1 MPYVVNKFD
10 GTQLIVLEDGTL
22 DISTTSLGLIGRN
35 YTGFGEIL
43 NENFVFLLENFSN
56 DSPPAT
62 PLKGQC
68 WFNSDNG
75 ILNVYTGENW
85 SPIGSASVSADQ
97 PDFPSLGQLWIKL
110 PEEVLYFY
118 NGLSWDFI
126 GPETAA
132 GFGVT
137 RARSTT
143 LLGTDNTTYPV
154 ILLTIDDTVI
164 GIITAGG
171 FTIDPSN
178 TVSGFVDVVP
188 GINLLPGASLRSN
201 LAGTASSAEKFSV
214 PRLINGVSFDGS
226 TDINVNA
233 STTAALTA
241 GSFITGDTFDGSV
254 ARTWSVDASAVN
266 QIGKIVARD
275 SQGNFSAGTVFADFV
290 GNLTGN
296 VTAESGI
303 SSFNIIEA
311 NEFRGLNLS
320 GNAFTATKLETA
332 RQINGVAF
340 DGTANITVPASA
352 ETLTG
357 QFINSGVT
365 VSSLTS
371 LGTLTSLS
379 VDNAGITVGND
390 LIKLFVDNDGDPTIS
405 ISENTSRNF
414 ILKSADQ
421 SWTFLSPANALSSG
435 GNPVSTLSYDS
446 NVKYNIGLP
455 SKKFGE
461 IYADSFIGNLTGTA
475 SQATSS
481 VTATRSSNISGG
493 GAGAI
498 PYQSSQ
504 NTTVFLGAGT
514 AGQFLT
520 FSGSGPAWTNAPDSG
535 VISIVPGTNIALS
548 PTVGTGNV
556 TVNVRASGSNQQI
569 QYNNGGNIAASAEL
583 SWNNSTKAFTANQ
596 LKLENRTYSGET
608 TAVLSAQDRVG
619 LGVYNS
625 SDESIAGVVLQSG
638 SPSILRKTG
647 SGSVDLGSTAQP
659 FNNFYLSGS
668 FNWGG
673 KNIPAPT
680 TSTTT
685 FLRNDGQWAS
695 VSAGSS
701 VGGVNTQVQYNN
713 NGSIA
718 GNSAFTFNPG
728 DTSFASNTPLFKLG
742 SVNVKEITSV
752 PFIFS
757 TSLLGLA
764 VGNTSVQA
772 GIVLDLNSGGTPA
785 FRPTGASSVDLG
797 KSGASANQ
805 FNDIWLNGNLRW
817 NGKTIS
823 APASDTTKFLR
834 NDGTWAVPTVGS
846 SGSPVS
852 IDFGTYFLVDGV
864 ESAIL
869 TGSGTVDLSD
879 KVLITDVPQTI
890 SGSKEFT
897 GGVISQAFNFT
908 ATDSIYY
915 VSEDAPSLQA
925 RRVNIAINGAGN
937 IHNFYQRRFVVNGN
951 ADLLDANEIA
961 NGGVIAGVDNGSSG
975 GSGVNGIHT
984 NNIANIGVGVAA
996 GATNNGFTGAVF
1008 QGTTLRA
1015 KSNTFMGFRL
1025 YTSGNADPIFQVKG
1039 DGSIQADGAFST
1051 PASDYAEYFEWA
1063 DGNPNNEDRTGMTV
1077 SLSGDKIKI
1086 AETGDDVLGVVS
1098 AMPGV
1103 IGDAKEMEWQGKF
1116 QRDEFGR
1123 FITESYYYFEW
1134 IDDKGTIQTEPNYG
1148 DLTRVPENAVRK
1160 DTDGAG
1166 NPLLRP
1172 KYNPDYDPSIIYIP
1186 RSQRQEWAAVG
1197 LLGKLRV
1204 LKGQVISGNWKKLK
1218 DINSTVEEWLVK

>member
-97 PDFPSLGQLWIKL
+97 PDFPSLGQLWVKL

-201 LAGTASSAEKFSV
+201 LTGTASLAEKLSV

-226 TDINVNA
+226 ANININSA
-233 STTAALTA
+233 TTASLTA
-241 GSFITGDTFDGSV
+241 GSFITGDTFNGSV

-357 QFINSGVT
+357 QFINNGVT
-365 VSSLTS
+365 SSDLTS
-371 LGTLTSLS
+371 VGTL
-379 VDNAGITVGND
+379 VDLEIANAGLTVGNN
-390 LIKLFVDNDGDPTIS
+390 LVKIFVDNNGDPNIS
-405 ISENTSRNF
+405 AADSTSRNF
-414 ILKSADQ
+414 RLTVADNV
-421 SWTFLSPANALSSG
+421 WNWLSPINALSAG
-435 GNPVSTLSYDS
+435 GDQVSTLSYDGNS
-446 NVKYNIGLP
+446 KYNIGLP
-455 SKKFGE
+455 SKKFGK

-535 VISIVPGTNIALS
+535 VISIVPGTNVALS
-548 PTVGTGNV
+548 PAIGTGNV
-556 TVNVRASGSNQQI
+556 TVNVRASGSDQQI
-569 QYNNGGNIAASAEL
+569 QYNNSGVISASAEL
-583 SWNNSTKAFTANQ
+583 SWNNTSKALTVNQ
-596 LKLENRTYSGET
+596 LKLENRTYAGET

-619 LGVYNS
+619 LGVVNNS
-625 SDESIAGVVLQSG
+625 NESIAGVVLQSG
-638 SPSILRKTG
+638 SPSIFRKTG
-647 SGSVDLGSTAQP
+647 SGSVDIGSTAQP
-659 FNNFYLSGS
+659 FNDFYLSGS

-718 GNSAFTFNPG
+718 GNSSFTFNPG
-728 DTSFASNTPLFKLG
+728 DTSFGSNTPLFKLG
-742 SVNVKEITSV
+742 GINVKEVVSV
-752 PFIFS
+752 PYVFS

-764 VGNTSVQA
+764 VGTGSIVA

-797 KSGASANQ
+797 KSGASEDQ
-805 FNDIWLNGNLRW
+805 FNDIWFNGYLRW

-846 SGSPVS
+846 GGSPVS
-852 IDFGTYFLVDGV
+852 IDFDNNFSVDGV
-864 ESAIL
+864 LGGTLS
-869 TGSGTVDLSD
+869 GSGTVDLGSN
-879 KVLITDVPQTI
+879 VLLGDAPQSI
-890 SGSKEFT
+890 SGQKTFT
-897 GGVISQAFNFT
+897 GGIISQAYNFT
-908 ATDSIYY
+908 ETNNSIFH
-915 VSEDAPSLQA
+915 VSSPASAVQVA
-925 RRVNIAINGAGN
+925 VNNTFT
-937 IHNFYQRRFVVNGN
+937 HYFYPQRFVVDGN
-951 ADLLDANEIA
+951 AD
-961 NGGVIAGVDNGSSG
+961 GVDGELLRGATIVGIDHGVSG
-975 GSGVNGIHT
+975 GSGVSGIHT
-984 NNIANIGVGVAA
+984 NNVASIGVGVAA
-996 GATNNGFTGAVF
+996 GATNPSFTGAVL
-1008 QGTTLRA
+1008 QCTAVR
-1015 KSNTFMGFRL
+1015 
-1025 YTSGNADPIFQVKG
+1025 
-1039 DGSIQADGAFST
+1039 
-1051 PASDYAEYFEWA
+1051 PASPSFIQIRAYSGFGAEAVFVVNGVGDVSFDGTASSPAADYAEYFEWA

-1077 SLSGDKIKI
+1077 SLIGDKIKI
-1086 AETGDDVLGVVS
+1086 AESGEDVLGVVS

-1103 IGDAKEMEWQGKF
+1103 VGDAAELAWNHKYLT
-1116 QRDEFGR
+1116 DDFGR
-1123 FITESYYYFEW
+1123 QLREAYHVWEW
-1134 IDDKGTIQTEPNYG
+1134 IDEDGKKQTVASFEDVSQVPATA
-1148 DLTRVPENAVRK
+1148 TRL
-1160 DTDGAG
+1160 DTDGNG
-1166 NPLLRP
+1166 NSLTRP
-1172 KYNPDYDPSIIYIP
+1172 MINPAYDSDIEYIP
-1186 RSQRQEWAAVG
+1186 RSQRAEWDAVG

-1204 LKGQVISGNWKKLK
+1204 FKGQVIPGNWKKLK
-1218 DINSTVEEWLVK
+1218 DINETIEEWLVK

>member
-97 PDFPSLGQLWIKL
+97 PDFPSLGQLWVKL

-201 LAGTASSAEKFSV
+201 LTGTASSAEKLSV

-241 GSFITGDTFDGSV
+241 GSFITGDTFNGSV

-352 ETLTG
+352 ETLSG

-535 VISIVPGTNIALS
+535 VISIVPGTNVALS
-548 PTVGTGNV
+548 PAIGTGNV
-556 TVNVRASGSNQQI
+556 TVNVRASGSDQQI
-569 QYNNGGNIAASAEL
+569 QYNNSGVISASAEL
-583 SWNNSTKAFTANQ
+583 SWNNTSKALTVNQ
-596 LKLENRTYSGET
+596 LKLENRTYAGET

-619 LGVYNS
+619 LGVVNNS
-625 SDESIAGVVLQSG
+625 NESIAGVVLQSG
-638 SPSILRKTG
+638 SPSIFRKTG
-647 SGSVDLGSTAQP
+647 AGLVDLGSSAQS

-668 FNWGG
+668 FNWGD

-685 FLRNDGQWAS
+685 FLRNDGTWAA
-695 VSAGSS
+695 VSANTSA
-701 VGGVNTQVQYNN
+701 GGVNTQVQYNN

-718 GNSAFTFNPG
+718 GNSSFTFNPG
-728 DTSFASNTPLFKLG
+728 DTSFSSNTPLFKLG
-742 SVNVKEITSV
+742 GINVKEVASV
-752 PFIFS
+752 PYVFS

-764 VGNTSVQA
+764 VGTGSIVA

-846 SGSPVS
+846 GGSPVS
-852 IDFGTYFLVDGV
+852 IDFDNNFSVDGV
-864 ESAIL
+864 LGGTLS
-869 TGSGTVDLSD
+869 GSGTVDLGSN
-879 KVLITDVPQTI
+879 VLLGDAPQSI
-890 SGSKEFT
+890 SGQKTFT
-897 GGVISQAFNFT
+897 GGIISQAYNFT
-908 ATDSIYY
+908 ETNNSIFHAVTD
-915 VSEDAPSLQA
+915 
-925 RRVNIAINGAGN
+925 GANVVQVAVDGSFP
-937 IHNFYQRRFVVNGN
+937 HYFYKRRFVVEGN
-951 ADLLDANEIA
+951 ADTISGERVPSAT
-961 NGGVIAGVDNGSSG
+961 IAGVDNGSSG
-975 GSGVNGIHT
+975 GSGVAGIHT
-984 NNIANIGVGVAA
+984 GAVFGLGVGVFAS
-996 GATNNGFTGAVF
+996 ATNMGFTGAVF
-1008 QGTTLRA
+1008 QGVTSRA
-1015 KSNTFMGFRL
+1015 KSNTFVGFRL
-1025 YTSGNADPIFQVKG
+1025 YTSGNADPIFQVQG

-1063 DGNPNNEDRTGMTV
+1063 DGNPNREDRTGMTV
-1077 SLSGDKIKI
+1077 SLVGAKIKI
-1086 AETGDDVLGVVS
+1086 AESGEDVLGVVS

-1103 IGDAKEMEWQGKF
+1103 VGDAKEMEWQGKF
-1116 QRDEFGR
+1116 LRDDFGR
-1123 FITESYYYFEW
+1123 FITESYHYFEW
-1134 IDDKGTIQTEPNYG
+1134 TNDRGTVETEPSYG
-1148 DLTRVPENAVRK
+1148 DLTKVPENAVRK

-1172 KYNPDYDPSIIYIP
+1172 KYNPDYDPSITYIP
-1186 RSQRQEWAAVG
+1186 RSQRPEWAAVG

-1204 LKGQVISGNWKKLK
+1204 FKGQVVSGNWKKLK
-1218 DINSTVEEWLVK
+1218 DINETIEEWLVK

>member
-97 PDFPSLGQLWIKL
+97 PDFPSLGQLWVKL

-201 LAGTASSAEKFSV
+201 LTGTASSAEKLSV

-241 GSFITGDTFDGSV
+241 GSFITGDTFNGSV

-352 ETLTG
+352 ETLSG

-535 VISIVPGTNIALS
+535 VISIVPGTNVALS
-548 PTVGTGNV
+548 PAIGTGNV
-556 TVNVRASGSNQQI
+556 TVNVRASGSDQQI
-569 QYNNGGNIAASAEL
+569 QYNNSGVISASAEL
-583 SWNNSTKAFTANQ
+583 SWNNTSKALTVNQ
-596 LKLENRTYSGET
+596 LKLENRTYAGET

-619 LGVYNS
+619 LGVVNNS
-625 SDESIAGVVLQSG
+625 NESIAGVVLQSG
-638 SPSILRKTG
+638 SPSIFRKTG
-647 SGSVDLGSTAQP
+647 AGLVDLGSSAQS
-659 FNNFYLSGS
+659 FNDFYLSGS
-668 FNWGG
+668 FNWGD

-685 FLRNDGQWAS
+685 FLRNDGTWAA
-695 VSAGSS
+695 VSANTSA
-701 VGGVNTQVQYNN
+701 GGVNTQVQYNN

-718 GNSAFTFNPG
+718 GNSSFTFNPG
-728 DTSFASNTPLFKLG
+728 DTSFSSNTPLFKLG
-742 SVNVKEITSV
+742 KVNVKEVASV
-752 PFIFS
+752 PYVFS

-764 VGNTSVQA
+764 VGTGSIVA

-846 SGSPVS
+846 GGSPVS
-852 IDFGTYFLVDGV
+852 IDFDNNFSVDGV
-864 ESAIL
+864 LGGTLS
-869 TGSGTVDLSD
+869 GSGTVDLGSN
-879 KVLITDVPQTI
+879 VLLGDAPQSI
-890 SGSKEFT
+890 SGQKTFT
-897 GGVISQAFNFT
+897 GGIISQAYNFT
-908 ATDSIYY
+908 ETNNSIFHAVTD
-915 VSEDAPSLQA
+915 
-925 RRVNIAINGAGN
+925 GANVVQVAVDGSFP
-937 IHNFYQRRFVVNGN
+937 HYFYKRRFVVEGN
-951 ADLLDANEIA
+951 ADTISGERVPSAT
-961 NGGVIAGVDNGSSG
+961 IAGVDNGSSG
-975 GSGVNGIHT
+975 GSGVAGIHT
-984 NNIANIGVGVAA
+984 GAVFGLGVGVFAS
-996 GATNNGFTGAVF
+996 ATNMGFTGAVF
-1008 QGTTLRA
+1008 QGVTSRA
-1015 KSNTFMGFRL
+1015 KSNTFVGFRL
-1025 YTSGNADPIFQVKG
+1025 YTSGNADPIFQVQG

-1063 DGNPNNEDRTGMTV
+1063 DGNPNREDRTGMTV
-1077 SLSGDKIKI
+1077 SLVGAKIKI
-1086 AETGDDVLGVVS
+1086 AESGEDVLGVVS

-1103 IGDAKEMEWQGKF
+1103 VGDAKEMEWQGKF
-1116 QRDEFGR
+1116 LRDDFGR
-1123 FITESYYYFEW
+1123 FITESYHYFEW
-1134 IDDKGTIQTEPNYG
+1134 TNDRGTVETEPSYG
-1148 DLTRVPENAVRK
+1148 DLTKVPENAVRK

-1172 KYNPDYDPSIIYIP
+1172 KYNPDYDPSITYIP
-1186 RSQRQEWAAVG
+1186 RSQRPEWAAVG

-1204 LKGQVISGNWKKLK
+1204 FKGQVVSGNWKKLK
-1218 DINSTVEEWLVK
+1218 DINETIEEWLVK

>member
-22 DISTTSLGLIGRN
+22 DITTTSLGLIGRN

-85 SPIGSASVSADQ
+85 SPIGSASVSTDQ

-110 PEEVLYFY
+110 PEEVLFFY
-118 NGLSWDFI
+118 NGLTWQFI

-143 LLGTDNTTYPV
+143 LLGTDAVTYPV
-154 ILLTIDDTVI
+154 ILLTIDDTVL

-178 TVSGFVDVVP
+178 TVSGFVDLVP
-188 GINLLPGASLRSN
+188 GINLLSGALVRSS
-201 LAGTASSAEKFSV
+201 LAGTASAAERLAV

-226 TDINVNA
+226 TNINIS
-233 STTAALTA
+233 STTQNSLTA
-241 GSFITGDTFDGSV
+241 GSFITGETFNGSS

-275 SQGNFSAGTVFADFV
+275 SQGNFSAGTIFANFV

-296 VTAESGI
+296 VTAEEGI
-303 SSFNIIEA
+303 SSFNVIEA
-311 NEFRGLNLS
+311 KEFRGLNLS

-332 RQINGVAF
+332 RLINGVAF
-340 DGTANITVPASA
+340 NGTSNITVSANA

-357 QFINSGVT
+357 QFINSNVT
-365 VSSLTS
+365 TSNLTS
-371 LGTLTSLS
+371 VGTL
-379 VDNAGITVGND
+379 VDLEIANAGLTVGNN
-390 LIKLFVDNDGDPTIS
+390 LVKIFVDGNGDPNIS
-405 ISENTSRNF
+405 AADSTNRNF
-414 ILKSADQ
+414 KLTVADNV
-421 SWTFLSPANALSSG
+421 WNWLSPVSALSAG
-435 GNPVSTLSYDS
+435 GDQVSTLSYEG
-446 NVKYNIGLP
+446 NNKYNIGLP
-455 SKKFGE
+455 SKKFGK
-461 IYADSFIGNLTGTA
+461 IYADSFIGNLSGTA
-475 SQATSS
+475 SQATAS
-481 VTATRSSNISGG
+481 VTATRTSNIAGG

-504 NTTVFLGAGT
+504 NNTVFLGAGT

-520 FSGSGPAWTNAPDSG
+520 YSGSGPQWTDAPDSG

-548 PTVGTGNV
+548 PTIGTGNV

-569 QYNNGGNIAASAEL
+569 QYNNSGNIGASAEL
-583 SWNNSTKAFTANQ
+583 SWNNTAKILTVNQ

-625 SDESIAGVVLQSG
+625 SNESTAGVVLQSG
-638 SPSILRKTG
+638 SPSIFRKTG
-647 SGSVDLGSTAQP
+647 AGSVDLGSTAQP

-701 VGGVNTQVQYNN
+701 VGGVNTQVQYND

-728 DTSFASNTPLFKLG
+728 DTSFSSNTPLIKLG
-742 SVNVKEITSV
+742 SVNVKEIASV
-752 PFIFS
+752 PFVFS

-772 GIVLDLNSGGTPA
+772 GIVLDLNSSGTPT

-805 FNDIWLNGNLRW
+805 FNDIWFNGNLRW

-846 SGSPVS
+846 SGDPVS
-852 IDFGTYFLVDGV
+852 IDFGDYFIVDGV
-864 ESAIL
+864 ESGTL
-869 TGSGTVDLSD
+869 SGSGTVNLKNS
-879 KVLITDVPQTI
+879 VLITDTPQSI
-890 SGSKEFT
+890 SGQKTFT
-897 GGVISQAFNFT
+897 GGIISQAYNFT
-908 ATDSIYY
+908 STNNSIFHTVTD
-915 VSEDAPSLQA
+915 
-925 RRVNIAINGAGN
+925 GANVVQVAVDGN
-937 IHNFYQRRFVVNGN
+937 FPHYFYKRRFVVEGN
-951 ADLLDANEIA
+951 ADPISGERVPSAT
-961 NGGVIAGVDNGSSG
+961 IAGVDNGSSG
-975 GSGVNGIHT
+975 GSGVAGVHT
-984 NNIANIGVGVAA
+984 QAIGGLGVGVFAS
-996 GATNNGFTGAVF
+996 ATNNAFTGAVF
-1008 QGTTLRA
+1008 QGVTSRA
-1015 KSNTFMGFRL
+1015 KSNTFTGLRL

-1077 SLSGDKIKI
+1077 SLIGDKIKI
-1086 AETGDDVLGVVS
+1086 AESGEDVLGVVS

-1116 QRDEFGR
+1116 LRDEFGR
-1123 FITESYYYFEW
+1123 FITEPYHYFEW
-1134 IDDKGTIQTEPNYG
+1134 TDDQGTVKTEPSYG
-1148 DLTRVPENAVRK
+1148 DLTKVPENAVRK
-1160 DTDGAG
+1160 DTDGFG
-1166 NPLLRP
+1166 NSLLRP
-1172 KYNPDYDPSIIYIP
+1172 KYNPEYDPSITYIP
-1186 RSQRQEWAAVG
+1186 RSQRPEWAAVG

-1204 LKGQVISGNWKKLK
+1204 FKGQIIPGNWKKLK
-1218 DINSTVEEWLVK
+1218 DINENIEEWLVK

>member
-97 PDFPSLGQLWIKL
+97 PDFPSLGQLWVKL

-126 GPETAA
+126 GPEAA
-132 GFGVT
+132 TGFGVT

-201 LAGTASSAEKFSV
+201 LTGTASSAEKLSV

-226 TDINVNA
+226 ADINVNSA
-233 STTAALTA
+233 TTASLTA
-241 GSFITGDTFDGSV
+241 GSFITGDTFNGSV

-379 VDNAGITVGND
+379 VANAGITVGND

-405 ISENTSRNF
+405 IGENTSRNF

-556 TVNVRASGSNQQI
+556 TVNVRASGSDQQI
-569 QYNNGGNIAASAEL
+569 QYNNSGNIAASAEL
-583 SWNNSTKAFTANQ
+583 SWNNSTKVFTANQ

-638 SPSILRKTG
+638 SPSIFRKTG

-659 FNNFYLSGS
+659 FNDFYLSGS

-685 FLRNDGQWAS
+685 FLRNDGQWAT

-852 IDFGTYFLVDGV
+852 IDFDNNFSVDGV
-864 ESAIL
+864 LGGTLS
-869 TGSGTVDLSD
+869 GSGTVDLGSN
-879 KVLITDVPQTI
+879 VLLGDAPQTI
-890 SGSKEFT
+890 SGVKTFT
-897 GGVISQAFNFT
+897 GGVVSQAYNFT
-908 ATDSIYY
+908 LTGNSIFYTAPTDST
-915 VSEDAPSLQA
+915 A
-925 RRVNIAINGAGN
+925 RSIQIGINN
-937 IHNFYQRRFVVNGN
+937 NFPHYFYERRFVVEGN
-951 ADLLDANEIA
+951 ADPISNERVPSA
-961 NGGVIAGVDNGSSG
+961 TIAGVDNGSSG
-975 GSGVNGIHT
+975 GSGVAGIHT
-984 NNIANIGVGVAA
+984 QAVGGLGVGVFAT
-996 GATNNGFTGAVF
+996 ATNNAFTGAVF
-1008 QGTTLRA
+1008 QGTTARA

-1025 YTSGNADPIFQVKG
+1025 YTSENADPIFQVQG
-1039 DGSIQADGAFST
+1039 DGSVQADGAFST

-1063 DGNPNNEDRTGMTV
+1063 DGNPDQEDRTGMTV
-1077 SLSGDKIKI
+1077 SLVGAKIKI
-1086 AETGDDVLGVVS
+1086 AEIGDDVLGVVS

-1103 IGDAKEMEWQGKF
+1103 VGDAKEMEWQGKF
-1116 QRDEFGR
+1116 LRDDFGR
-1123 FITESYYYFEW
+1123 FITESYHYFEW
-1134 IDDKGTIQTEPNYG
+1134 TNDRGTVETEPSYG
-1148 DLTRVPENAVRK
+1148 DLTKVPENAVRK
-1160 DTDGAG
+1160 DTDGFG

-1172 KYNPDYDPSIIYIP
+1172 KYNTDYDPSITYIP
-1186 RSQRQEWAAVG
+1186 RSQRPEWAAVG

-1204 LKGQVISGNWKKLK
+1204 FKGQVISGNWKKLK
-1218 DINSTVEEWLVK
+1218 DINETIEEWLVK